1 MPRHPSGNP
10 LSDDIHLLGDTLGR
24 VIVEQAGQAMLDL
37 EERIRGLAKQR
48 RATGEET
55 LSRELARIADSL
67 DVETAHLIL
76 KCFTHYFELVN
87 TAEEHHRVRTLRA
100 REKREAPQP
109 VAESIGESV
118 AWLRRQ
124 GVTADEVRQLLGQLT
139 VELVFT
145 AHPTEAKRRTVLAKL
160 RRVSRCLHD
169 LDVRDLSPSARAE
182 LERAIEAEVVAL
194 WQTDEARG
202 RRPTV
207 LDEVDNALYYFQETL
222 YDVVPLLYR
231 DLEAALT
238 CYYPGEAF
246 AIPPFLTFGSW
257 IGGDRDG
264 NPFVTNDVTEEAVR
278 RQRPLAI
285 DLHLRSVGQLHGRLS
300 ESIDQVPVSG
310 ELLESIQTDARQ
322 FGDSAKTMLARWSHE
337 PYRQKLWFVRAK
349 LEAARRLGGG
359 ESAAA
364 EAPSREWAYRRQDQ
378 LLADLE
384 VVRRS
389 LEENRGGAVARM
401 WVDPFIRQVQ
411 AFGLHLARLDIRQHA
426 SRHGDAVHELFARL
440 GVSGNYRQRPQ
451 EDKIA
456 LLSAL
461 LAARSRIIPET
472 LDFSAE
478 TRETVGLFRLVARL
492 LRDVAPEAIDTY
504 LISMAAEPS
513 DVLEVQW
520 LAREAGID
528 EFALDIAPLIETID
542 DLRRADAIMRRLFRV
557 EPYAAHLRARGHQ
570 QIQIGYSDSNKDGGY
585 LTANWELYRAQR
597 ALSGVCREH
606 GIALKLFHGRGGAV
620 GRGGGPANR
629 AILAQPRGT
638 VNGCI
643 KITEQGEV
651 IADRFAHPVIAH
663 RQLEQVVN
671 AVIKT
676 TVEPPVVE
684 REAKWEPAMAAMSEI
699 AYRAYRELVYRTP
712 GFITYFQQATPIEEL
727 THLRLGS
734 RPARRTSSPRIEEL
748 RAIPWVFS
756 WMQSRHV
763 LPGWYGLG
771 TALRAYA
778 DGAPENLER
787 LQEMYREWPFFRA
800 VLNNAQMAWA
810 KADMPI
816 AREYATLVEDQNL
829 GAAIFGAIE
838 AEHRLTR
845 EMILRVTGL
854 KEILDN
860 EPVLQ
865 RAIRLR
871 NPYVDPLSYLQ
882 VALLRRLRRGELRA
896 DEERGL
902 AAVLLS
908 IGGIAAGLK
917 NTG

>member
-1 MPRHPSGNP
+1 M
-10 LSDDIHLLGDTLGR
+10 
-24 VIVEQAGQAMLDL
+24 IVEQAGQAILDL
-37 EERIRGLAKQR
+37 EERIRALAKQR
-48 RATGEET
+48 RATGDET

-87 TAEEHHRVRTLRA
+87 TAEENQRVRALRA
-100 REKREAPQP
+100 REERDAPEP
-109 VAESIGESV
+109 VAESIGEAV

-124 GVTADEVRQLLGQLT
+124 GVTAAEVRELLGQLT

-145 AHPTEAKRRTVLAKL
+145 AHPTEAKRRTALSKL

-169 LDVRDLSPSARAE
+169 LDVRDLLPSERAE
-182 LERAIEAEVVAL
+182 IERAIEAEVVAL
-194 WQTDEARG
+194 WQTDETRA

-207 LDEVDNALYYFQETL
+207 LDEVNNALYYFQETL

-231 DLEAALT
+231 DLESALAR
-238 CYYPGEAF
+238 YYPGEAF
-246 AIPPFLTFGSW
+246 DVPPFLRFGSW

-264 NPFVTNDVTEEAVR
+264 NPFVTNDVTEEAIR
-278 RQRPLAI
+278 LQCALAI
-285 DLHLRSVGQLHGRLS
+285 DLHSRSLGELHPRLS
-300 ESIDQVPVSG
+300 QSTARVPASD
-310 ELLESIQTDARQ
+310 ELLDSIQADAGQ
-322 FGDSAKTMLARWSHE
+322 FGDFGKSVLARWPSE
-337 PYRQKLWFVRAK
+337 PYRQKLGFVRAR
-349 LEAARRLGGG
+349 LEAARRRVSG
-359 ESAAA
+359 EADAV
-364 EAPSREWAYRRQDQ
+364 EYGRPSGIAYRRREE

-384 VVRRS
+384 AVRRS
-389 LEENRGGAVARM
+389 LAENRGAAAARM
-401 WVDPFIRQVQ
+401 WVDPLIRQVQ
-411 AFGLHLARLDIRQHA
+411 VFGLHLARLDVRQHA
-426 SRHGDAVHELFARL
+426 GRHGDAIHELFARL
-440 GVSGNYRQRPQ
+440 GVCDDYLGRSE
-451 EDKIA
+451 EDRTA
-456 LLSAL
+456 LLSAV
-461 LAARSRIIPET
+461 LAGPRIMPEA

-478 TRETVGLFRLVARL
+478 TNETVSLFQLIARL
-492 LRDVAPEAIDTY
+492 LRDVAPESIDTY
-504 LISMAAEPS
+504 LISMAAGPS

-528 EFALDIAPLIETID
+528 EAALDLAPLFETIG
-542 DLRRADAIMRRLFRV
+542 DLRNADAIMRQLFRIG
-557 EPYAAHLRARGHQ
+557 PYAAHLRARGERQ

-597 ALSGVCREH
+597 ALSRVCQEH
-606 GIALKLFHGRGGAV
+606 GLGLTLFHGRGGAV

-638 VNGCI
+638 VHGRI

-651 IADRFAHPVIAH
+651 IADRFAHPGIAR
-663 RQLEQVVN
+663 RQLDQVVN

-676 TVEPPVVE
+676 TVEPPAE
-684 REAKWEPAMAAMSEI
+684 AREAGWEAAMAAMSEI
-699 AYRAYRELVYRTP
+699 ALRAYRDLVYHTP
-712 GFITYFQQATPIEEL
+712 GFATYFQQATPIEEL
-727 THLRLGS
+727 THLRIGS
-734 RPARRTSSPRIEEL
+734 RPPRRSGSLRIEDL
-748 RAIPWVFS
+748 RAIPWVFG
-756 WMQSRHV
+756 WMQSRHA

-778 DGAPENLER
+778 DKAPGNLER

-800 VLNNAQMAWA
+800 VLDNAQMASA

-816 AREYATLVEDQNL
+816 AREHASLVDDQGL
-829 GAAIFGAIE
+829 GASIFGAIE

-845 EMILRVTGL
+845 EMILRVTAL

-882 VALLRRLRRGELRA
+882 VALLRKLRRGELIA